1 MIHLHSVIVTS
12 PASDSEQPHGSGAA
26 SPHVG
31 AAPSVVSQLNVG
43 GGGGS
48 PFCAVN
54 VVTWQ
59 YSSRESHVRPWPPQ
73 AKSVLGSVSGS
84 LAASEASSSGGTT
97 TGIGSVLAHATRSHG
112 ATAATPLIP
121 RA

>member
-1 MIHLHSVIVTS
+1 MIHLQSVIVTS

-31 AAPSVVSQLNVG
+31 AAPSVVAQPNVG
-43 GGGGS
+43 GGGGI

-59 YSSRESHVRPWPPQ
+59 YSSRASHMRPWPPQ

-84 LAASEASSSGGTT
+84 LAASVASFGTT
-97 TGIGSVLAHATRSHG
+97 TGIGSVLAHATKSHD
-112 ATAATPLIP
+112 TTATPLIP
-121 RA
+121 KA